1 MNEGNDFTSQNKNR
15 ERSIIMDKLL
25 TRAFDGDPRSIGRL
39 ISLVE
44 AESPESKEIMKT
56 VYPRTGR
63 AHVIGITG
71 SPGAGK
77 STFVNRLISQ
87 FKADGKKVGVIAID
101 PSSPFTGGA
110 ILGDRLRMQDHAV
123 EEGVFIRSMGSRG
136 NLGGVSRGTHEAAL
150 ILDACGFDAVIIETV
165 GVGQS
170 EVDIV
175 KIADTVCLILTP
187 GMGDDV
193 QIMKAGIMEIADVF
207 VVNKADKEGAD
218 KVAADV
224 QVMLKMLG
232 EREWIPPVALVSSQK
247 NTKMLGE
254 REWIPP
260 VALVSSQKNTG
271 VERVKE
277 IIDEHG
283 KYLAES
289 EEGRRRRWSQLE
301 MEVESILRGEISAI
315 VEKSWKAK
323 KSDELMQSL
332 SERRADPYTL
342 AGEIME
348 NIIK

>member
-1 MNEGNDFTSQNKNR
+1 MN
-15 ERSIIMDKLL
+15 KLL
-25 TRAFDGDPRSIGRL
+25 ERALAGDTRSIGRL

-44 AESPESKEIMKT
+44 ADSPTSKEIMKA
-56 VYPRTGR
+56 VYPKTGR
-63 AHVIGITG
+63 AQVIGITG

-77 STFVNRLISQ
+77 STFVNRLIAQ
-87 FKADGKKVGVIAID
+87 FRAEGKQVGVIAID

-136 NLGGVSRGTHEAAL
+136 NLGGVSRGTHEGAL
-150 ILDACGFDAVIIETV
+150 ILDACGFDVVIIETV

-232 EREWIPPVALVSSQK
+232 EREWVPPVALVSS
-247 NTKMLGE
+247 N
-254 REWIPP
+254 
-260 VALVSSQKNTG
+260 KNTG
-271 VERVKE
+271 
-277 IIDEHG
+277 IDEVKDIIKNHSA
-283 KYLAES
+283 YLHNS
-289 EEGRRRRWSQLE
+289 EEGKRRRWSQLE
-301 MEVESILRGEISAI
+301 MEVEAILRGEISLL
-315 VEKSWKAK
+315 VENAWKERRTD
-323 KSDELMQSL
+323 SLMDELS
-332 SERRADPYTL
+332 SRKADPYTL
-342 AGEIME
+342 AGEI
-348 NIIK
+348 IQKVVK

>member
-1 MNEGNDFTSQNKNR
+1 
-15 ERSIIMDKLL
+15 MDKLL

-44 AESPESKEIMKT
+44 AESPESKEIMKKI
-56 VYPRTGR
+56 YPRTGK

-87 FKADGKKVGVIAID
+87 FKAEGKKVGVIAID

-224 QVMLKMLG
+224 QVMLKMLS
-232 EREWIPPVALVSSQK
+232 EREWVPPVALVS
-247 NTKMLGE
+247 
-254 REWIPP
+254 
-260 VALVSSQKNTG
+260 
-271 VERVKE
+271 
-277 IIDEHG
+277 
-283 KYLAES
+283 
-289 EEGRRRRWSQLE
+289 GRRRRWSQLE

-315 VEKSWKAK
+315 VEKSWKAR

-342 AGEIME
+342 VGEIME
-348 NIIK
+348 EIIK

>member
-1 MNEGNDFTSQNKNR
+1 MN
-15 ERSIIMDKLL
+15 KLL
-25 TRAFDGDPRSIGRL
+25 ERALAGDTRSIGRL

-44 AESPESKEIMKT
+44 ADSPTSKEIMKA
-56 VYPRTGR
+56 VYPKTGR
-63 AHVIGITG
+63 AQVIGITG

-77 STFVNRLISQ
+77 STFVNRLIAQ
-87 FKADGKKVGVIAID
+87 FRAEGKQVGVIAID

-136 NLGGVSRGTHEAAL
+136 NLGGVSRGTHEGAL
-150 ILDACGFDAVIIETV
+150 ILDACGFDVVIIETV

-232 EREWIPPVALVSSQK
+232 EREWVPPVALVSS
-247 NTKMLGE
+247 N
-254 REWIPP
+254 
-260 VALVSSQKNTG
+260 KNTG
-271 VERVKE
+271 
-277 IIDEHG
+277 IDEVKDIIKNHSA
-283 KYLAES
+283 YLHTS
-289 EEGRRRRWSQLE
+289 EEGKRRRWSQLE
-301 MEVESILRGEISAI
+301 MEVEAILRGEISLL
-315 VEKSWKAK
+315 VENAWKERRTD
-323 KSDELMQSL
+323 SLMDELS
-332 SERRADPYTL
+332 SRKADPYTL
-342 AGEIME
+342 AGEI
-348 NIIK
+348 IQKVVK

>member
-1 MNEGNDFTSQNKNR
+1 MN
-15 ERSIIMDKLL
+15 KLL
-25 TRAFDGDPRSIGRL
+25 ERALAGDTRSIGRL

-44 AESPESKEIMKT
+44 ADSPTSKEIMKA
-56 VYPRTGR
+56 VYPKTGR
-63 AHVIGITG
+63 AQVIGITG

-77 STFVNRLISQ
+77 STFVNRLIAQ
-87 FKADGKKVGVIAID
+87 FRAEGKQVGVIAID

-136 NLGGVSRGTHEAAL
+136 NLGGVSRGTHEGAL
-150 ILDACGFDAVIIETV
+150 ILDACGFDVVIIETV

-207 VVNKADKEGAD
+207 VVNKADKEGVD

-232 EREWIPPVALVSSQK
+232 EREWVPPVALVSS
-247 NTKMLGE
+247 N
-254 REWIPP
+254 
-260 VALVSSQKNTG
+260 KNTG
-271 VERVKE
+271 
-277 IIDEHG
+277 IDEVKDIIKNHSA
-283 KYLAES
+283 YLHNS
-289 EEGRRRRWSQLE
+289 EEGKRRRWSQLE
-301 MEVESILRGEISAI
+301 MEVEAILRGEISLL
-315 VEKSWKAK
+315 VENAWKERRTD
-323 KSDELMQSL
+323 SLMDELS
-332 SERRADPYTL
+332 SRKADPYTL
-342 AGEIME
+342 AGEI
-348 NIIK
+348 IQKVVK

>member
-1 MNEGNDFTSQNKNR
+1 MN
-15 ERSIIMDKLL
+15 KLL
-25 TRAFDGDPRSIGRL
+25 ERALAGDTRSIGRL

-44 AESPESKEIMKT
+44 ADSPTSKEIMKA
-56 VYPRTGR
+56 VYPKTGR
-63 AHVIGITG
+63 AQVIGITG

-77 STFVNRLISQ
+77 STFVNRLIAQ
-87 FKADGKKVGVIAID
+87 FRAEGKQVGVIAID

-136 NLGGVSRGTHEAAL
+136 NLGGVSRGTHEGAL
-150 ILDACGFDAVIIETV
+150 ILDACGFDVVIIETV

-207 VVNKADKEGAD
+207 VVNKSDKEGAD

-232 EREWIPPVALVSSQK
+232 EREWVPPVALVSS
-247 NTKMLGE
+247 N
-254 REWIPP
+254 
-260 VALVSSQKNTG
+260 KNTG
-271 VERVKE
+271 IDEVKE
-277 IIDEHG
+277 IIKNHSA
-283 KYLAES
+283 YLHNS
-289 EEGRRRRWSQLE
+289 EEGKRRRWSQLE
-301 MEVESILRGEISAI
+301 MEVEAILRGEISLL
-315 VEKSWKAK
+315 VENAWKERRTD
-323 KSDELMQSL
+323 SLMDELS
-332 SERRADPYTL
+332 SRKSDPYTL
-342 AGEIME
+342 AGEI
-348 NIIK
+348 IQKVVK

>member
-1 MNEGNDFTSQNKNR
+1 MN
-15 ERSIIMDKLL
+15 KLL
-25 TRAFDGDPRSIGRL
+25 ERALAGDTRSIGRL

-44 AESPESKEIMKT
+44 ADSPTSKEIMKA
-56 VYPRTGR
+56 VYPKTGR
-63 AHVIGITG
+63 AQVIGITG

-77 STFVNRLISQ
+77 STFVNRLIAQ
-87 FKADGKKVGVIAID
+87 FRAEGKQVGVIAID

-136 NLGGVSRGTHEAAL
+136 NLGGVSRGTHEGAL
-150 ILDACGFDAVIIETV
+150 ILDACGFDVVIIETV

-232 EREWIPPVALVSSQK
+232 EREWVPPVALVSS
-247 NTKMLGE
+247 N
-254 REWIPP
+254 
-260 VALVSSQKNTG
+260 KNTG
-271 VERVKE
+271 IDEVKE
-277 IIDEHG
+277 IIKNHSA
-283 KYLAES
+283 YLHNS
-289 EEGRRRRWSQLE
+289 EEGKRRRWSQLE
-301 MEVESILRGEISAI
+301 MEVEAILRGEISLL
-315 VEKSWKAK
+315 VENAWKERRTD
-323 KSDELMQSL
+323 SLMDELS
-332 SERRADPYTL
+332 SRKADPYTL
-342 AGEIME
+342 AGEI
-348 NIIK
+348 IQKVIK